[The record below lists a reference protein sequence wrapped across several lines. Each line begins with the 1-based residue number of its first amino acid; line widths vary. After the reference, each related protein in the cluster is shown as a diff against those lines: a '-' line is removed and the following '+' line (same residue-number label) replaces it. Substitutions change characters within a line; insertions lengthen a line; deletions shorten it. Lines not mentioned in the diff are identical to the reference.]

1 MAPTEHPTA
10 IPAMVLVLRVVVF
23 VVEDDVKGGV
33 EGEGEEEDEATAEEE
48 AKVELEAK
56 LELELKAE
64 V

>member
-10 IPAMVLVLRVVVF
+10 IPAMVLVLRVVAF

-33 EGEGEEEDEATAEEE
+33 EGEGEEEDEATAEE

-56 LELELKAE
+56 LELEPKAE